1 MTVRYS
7 ALLTAALLTLAACG
21 SGETKAA
28 NEVVNTAP
36 AKEAAVPANEAAA
49 PAAAVPA
56 QAGALSADYMVG
68 KWSAMGE
75 DCSSTIEFRKDGT
88 VETPIGPG
96 KWTLAGDKL
105 GFDYGRVE
113 AAGVDGQGPKPRPDR
128 NQHLFRS
135 QGDRKTLL
143 SGEPLAANSIHLS

>member
-36 AKEAAVPANEAAA
+36 AKEAAVPANAAAA

-56 QAGALSADYMVG
+56 QAGVLSADYMVG
-68 KWSAMGE
+68 KWSAMDE

-105 GFDYGRVE
+105 GFDYGEGSKQEPSTVK
-113 AAGVDGQGPKPRPDR
+113 VLSPDR
-128 NQHLFRS
+128 IEIS
-135 QGDRKTLL
+135 TSSGRKET
-143 SGEPLAANSIHLS
+143 EKRC